1 MLDVQCDLRNTTL
14 FYHIGAKPIHHL
26 GNAKNSMQ
34 RFEWLDLRPEVS
46 ERLCDLLSKLPNQ
59 VLALLKSP
67 IERQSKASPI
77 VSNTVNFL
85 LIFQRVY

>member
-46 ERLCDLLSKLPNQ
+46 ERLCDLLSKLPIQ
-59 VLALLKSP
+59 VLAFVKILERKA
-67 IERQSKASPI
+67 IESF
-77 VSNTVNFL
+77 THC
-85 LIFQRVY
+85 FQYR